1 MDMKEHI
8 KPIQTEDKK
17 SRGKWKDSH
26 VVFLVL
32 PILCI
37 LLVPFMSISYSL
49 CGRLSR
55 HILLVYM
62 CYTALVIFMIF
73 CFFASI
79 ARLIDAWKKCTWA
92 KRTLI
97 ITEICLPLVCVVLL
111 MMLLPLLVESQLR
124 PDAGGLYGLRDRVRS
139 QADIPAIRNWLK
151 TLDNEDYTPRSD
163 YLSADKLPEPLKWMS
178 FGSVHLSEDKN
189 GNPYVVISAGVFD
202 HWGANHW
209 GATIGLEDMVISES
223 DLESRYE
230 CWLLVEPGVYVY
242 EW

>member
-1 MDMKEHI
+1 MKEHI
-8 KPIQTEDKK
+8 KPEQTENKK
-17 SRGKWKDSH
+17 PRGKWKDSH

-55 HILLVYM
+55 HIILVVCM

-73 CFFASI
+73 CFFASMV
-79 ARLIDAWKKCTWA
+79 RLIYVWRKCTWA

-97 ITEICLPLVCVVLL
+97 ITEIYLPIVSVVLL

-124 PDAGGLYGLRDRVRS
+124 PDEGGLYGLRDRVRS

-151 TLDNEDYTPRSD
+151 TLDKEDYVPRRD
-163 YLSADKLPEPLKWMS
+163 YYSPDKLPEPVKGLGLGVV
-178 FGSVHLSEDKN
+178 FLSADKSGKPTVN
-189 GNPYVVISAGVFD
+189 FYSGGGFH
-202 HWGANHW
+202 HWGV
-209 GATIGLEDMVISES
+209 TIGLEDMEIPES
-223 DLESRYE
+223 DLSFHYDAL
-230 CWLLVEPGVYVY
+230 LLVQPGVYVY
-242 EW
+242 GW